1 MSKPYVLHIL
11 TPGKNVSPFDVNM
24 AYDAGWQAVHGYCG
38 IDANEITGL
47 VQDAIFSRGPKGVK
61 RTGIFIG
68 GRDAGLSMDMLQTAR
83 EAMVPP
89 FEVSVFADPSGAFT
103 TAAALVAKVEQA
115 LHVAHHMGMDDL
127 RCLVFGGTGPVGT
140 AAAVLAAKA
149 GAHVTIV
156 SHSSLD
162 AAQAACDTNSDRYG
176 VRLDAGDGSRPERKR
191 ELLHEA
197 DLILAVAKAGV
208 EVVSLDDLALA
219 RRLKVVA
226 DVNAVP
232 PAGVS
237 GVAPH
242 ADGVAIAGAVEGAIG
257 VGALAVG
264 ALKYRVQ
271 HELLIQMRE
280 SDQALDLHFGQAFEM
295 ARRYVQ

>member
-1 MSKPYVLHIL
+1 MSKPYILHIL
-11 TPGKNVSPFDVNM
+11 TPGKNASPFDVNM

-38 IDANEITGL
+38 IDANEIAGL

-68 GRDAGLSMDMLQTAR
+68 GRDAGLSMDMLQIAR
-83 EAMVPP
+83 ESMVPP
-89 FEVSVFADPSGAFT
+89 FELSVFADPSGAFT
-103 TAAALVAKVEQA
+103 TAAALVAKVERA
-115 LHVAHHMGMDDL
+115 LHVAHHMRMDGL

-149 GAHVTIV
+149 GVHVTIV

-162 AAQAACDTNSDRYG
+162 AAQAACNTNSDRYG

-191 ELLHEA
+191 ELLHDA

-242 ADGVAIAGAVEGAIG
+242 ADGVAIVGAVEGAIG
-257 VGALAVG
+257 IGALAVG

-280 SDQALDLHFGQAFEM
+280 SDQALDLHFDQAFEM
-295 ARRYVQ
+295 ARHYVQ